1 MLWSGIPHLG
11 NKSTWEGV
19 GRGVRGKGWRAL
31 AVPSAAT
38 EAETACLMTAEQRIV
53 YRPPQQKPLAY
64 PSPATE
70 FALYLRQQESG
81 SALQAY

>member
-1 MLWSGIPHLG
+1 MLWSEIPHLG
-11 NKSTWEGV
+11 NKRTQLGVSEGLLD
-19 GRGVRGKGWRAL
+19 GV
-31 AVPSAAT
+31 AVPT
-38 EAETACLMTAEQRIV
+38 MTTKAEPACLMKARRHIV
-53 YRPPQQKPLAY
+53 YRLAQRKPRAR